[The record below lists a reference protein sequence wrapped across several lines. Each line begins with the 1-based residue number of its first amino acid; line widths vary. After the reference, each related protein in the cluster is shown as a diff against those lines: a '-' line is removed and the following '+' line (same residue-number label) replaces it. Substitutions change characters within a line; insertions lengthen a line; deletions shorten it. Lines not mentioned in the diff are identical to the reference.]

1 MPRRRQTTLGP
12 SCRITDRTTPATGPR
27 APGAGRAANRRG
39 GVDRSDDAAPGRED
53 RRPRGKVGRPVV
65 QGDNL
70 MHASRNDDSGR
81 DRQDNAAT
89 LLVCANL
96 RAALA
101 RFKGDPEVDAWLA
114 RVAN

>member
-1 MPRRRQTTLGP
+1 
-12 SCRITDRTTPATGPR
+12 
-27 APGAGRAANRRG
+27 
-39 GVDRSDDAAPGRED
+39 
-53 RRPRGKVGRPVV
+53 
-65 QGDNL
+65 

-114 RVAN
+114 RVANLEAQAGADRPAEGRIPADAVS